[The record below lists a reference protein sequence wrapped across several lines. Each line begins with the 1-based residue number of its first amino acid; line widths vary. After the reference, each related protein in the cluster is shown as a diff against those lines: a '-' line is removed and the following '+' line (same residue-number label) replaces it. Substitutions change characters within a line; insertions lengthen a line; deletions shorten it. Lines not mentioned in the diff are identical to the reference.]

1 MRCDHNNHGFTFIE
15 IISVLVILAIVGAVI
30 IGKGVS
36 PTPGLVANTNTLKA
50 HLRYAQSMAMGK
62 NSPDDIFGIRCDAS
76 DYWLFQGNDPD
87 AGIIMLPDD
96 NTFNTGGDNKLDLAA
111 KGISIAAFT
120 VFFDQKGIPYAAYTD
135 TTSNTPL
142 SADLTLTVTPA
153 GAGSP
158 TESVT
163 ITQHTGFVP

>member
-1 MRCDHNNHGFTFIE
+1 MHFESNDGFTFIE
-15 IISVLVILAIVGAVI
+15 VIAVLVILAIISAVI
-30 IGKGVS
+30 IGKGGDPAPELIS
-36 PTPGLVANTNTLKA
+36 QTSIFKS

-76 DYWLFQGNDPD
+76 DYWLFQGTDSNVN
-87 AGIIMLPDD
+87 IIMLPDD

-142 SADLTLTVTPA
+142 SADLTLAVTPA